1 MALRV
6 SDLAFLL
13 NIIAGPDWVDPNA
26 VPGQAIQPAIAPLD
40 LRIGFHL
47 TNGLSDPSADIQA
60 AIESV
65 IHRLADDGFKVTSH
79 LPGGIEMT
87 PLIFS
92 RVLGAD
98 DHETVLDL
106 LERCNTQTP
115 SLAIA
120 RNLAQPK
127 PGFSAAELSQT
138 LAVWD
143 GFKSAMLKTFQD
155 IDVLICPVNA
165 KTAIE
170 HGIEEQMLDYSYTMT
185 YNLTGWPSVVIPCG
199 LDRHGLPIGLQVI
212 AAPFHEQH
220 CLLIAE
226 MIQNMLDFFPVPSV
240 SSV

>member
-1 MALRV
+1 
-6 SDLAFLL
+6 
-13 NIIAGPDWVDPNA
+13 
-26 VPGQAIQPAIAPLD
+26 
-40 LRIGFHL
+40 
-47 TNGLSDPSADIQA
+47 
-60 AIESV
+60 
-65 IHRLADDGFKVTSH
+65 
-79 LPGGIEMT
+79 
-87 PLIFS
+87 
-92 RVLGAD
+92 
-98 DHETVLDL
+98 
-106 LERCNTQTP
+106 
-115 SLAIA
+115 
-120 RNLAQPK
+120 
-127 PGFSAAELSQT
+127 
-138 LAVWD
+138 
-143 GFKSAMLKTFQD
+143 MLKTFQD